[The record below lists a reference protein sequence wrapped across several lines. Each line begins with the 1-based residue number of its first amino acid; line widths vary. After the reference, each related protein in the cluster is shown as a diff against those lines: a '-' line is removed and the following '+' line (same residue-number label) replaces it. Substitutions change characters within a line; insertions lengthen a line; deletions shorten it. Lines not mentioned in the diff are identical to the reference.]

1 MFRNL
6 IEIITFSRVSA
17 VTPSQLIYRS
27 VGGSTN
33 HDINYRKQMMK
44 QDHEREASSSGNTKY
59 YIPRIRGG
67 YMVGRGNDWAIHP
80 AKEFDGT
87 TYAHIGINEE
97 RFRSFKSVRNCK
109 NAYKVFI
116 KSGPYEFQKIRGGF
130 LRIKFAKVVDSNA
143 SPQTGLRSATLA
155 RSGRMFSKKS
165 EAVVYEADPNAEL
178 LPLTD
183 EQVDAYRVQ
192 ISKEQ
197 IKLLGKNGALNDGQP
212 IFYLEKDGKVIFF
225 GHARMFRIPYTFS
238 PLEYVPKELR
248 ATDEPENPN
257 EVDYT
262 EAIFGYTRKTGKG
275 RERSYAGRVSFSDAK
290 IIPKQN
296 NIWLDNE
303 PVTPKILASPKP
315 TTFQHYL
322 VQPEPDLYP
331 AGRTR
336 DGRTKYETRLD
347 DYESSPEDDTV
358 IRGHKFYWHKGA
370 VGLDDIREKKALKS
384 NDTQHTKIKPLR
396 KEVKFKFRLRFDNL
410 ASEELGSLM
419 WIFNTA
425 SSPNIRL
432 KIGMGK
438 PLGMGAIQLNAKL
451 YLAESKNRYQSLF
464 NKNEWESGVQEA
476 NTLAISFQD
485 KFVTTISNKLGLHF
499 KKSLQRKALLVMH
512 QWPGIEKDWS
522 RYMEIQKKE
531 YRGRPVLP
539 SPFGVW
545 SKHKK

>member
-1 MFRNL
+1 
-6 IEIITFSRVSA
+6 
-17 VTPSQLIYRS
+17 
-27 VGGSTN
+27 
-33 HDINYRKQMMK
+33 
-44 QDHEREASSSGNTKY
+44 
-59 YIPRIRGG
+59 
-67 YMVGRGNDWAIHP
+67 
-80 AKEFDGT
+80 
-87 TYAHIGINEE
+87 
-97 RFRSFKSVRNCK
+97 
-109 NAYKVFI
+109 
-116 KSGPYEFQKIRGGF
+116 
-130 LRIKFAKVVDSNA
+130 
-143 SPQTGLRSATLA
+143 
-155 RSGRMFSKKS
+155 
-165 EAVVYEADPNAEL
+165 
-178 LPLTD
+178 
-183 EQVDAYRVQ
+183 
-192 ISKEQ
+192 
-197 IKLLGKNGALNDGQP
+197 
-212 IFYLEKDGKVIFF
+212 
-225 GHARMFRIPYTFS
+225 MFRIPYTFS